1 MAKELKELTPRSKDY
16 SQWYLDLVIKADL
29 AENSAVRGCMVIKPY
44 GYAIWEK
51 MQRQLD
57 DMFKETGHVNAYFP
71 LFIPKSFLSKEAAHV
86 EGFAK
91 ECAVVT
97 HYRLKNAPDGSG
109 VVVDPEAKLEEELV
123 VRPTSETIIW
133 STYRNWIQSYRD
145 LPILCNQ
152 WANVVR
158 WEMRTRLFLRTAEF
172 LWQEGHTAH
181 ATKEEAIEETIK
193 IINLYA
199 EFAEKYMAM
208 PVIKGAKSEAE
219 RFAGAIDTYTIEAL
233 MQDGKALQSGTSHF
247 LGQNFAKAFDVM
259 FADKDGSRDYVWAT
273 SWGVSTRLMG
283 ALIMS
288 HSDDNGLVLPPAL
301 APYQVVIVPIYK
313 NEEQLKQIDEKVA
326 GIVAKLKALGVSVK
340 YDNSDNKKP
349 GWKFAEYELK
359 GVPVRLAMGGRDLE
373 NNTVE
378 VARRDTLTKETLSCN
393 GIEQHIKELLD
404 EIQENIY
411 QKALDFRTSQT
422 REVDS
427 YEEFKVEI
435 EKGGLLLCHWDGTK
449 ETEELIKNET
459 KATVR
464 CIPMEGDKT
473 SGVCMVTGKP
483 SAQRVVFARAY

>member
-71 LFIPKSFLSKEAAHV
+71 LFIPKSF
-86 EGFAK
+86 
-91 ECAVVT
+91 

-109 VVVDPEAKLEEELV
+109 VIVDPQAKLEEELI

-133 STYRNWIQSYRD
+133 STYKNWIQSYRD
-145 LPILCNQ
+145 LPLLINQ

-181 ATKEEAIEETIK
+181 ASKEEAIEEAEK
-193 IINLYA
+193 MINVYA

-208 PVIKGAKSEAE
+208 PVIKGLKSESE
-219 RFAGAIDTYTIEAL
+219 RFAGAIDTYTIEAM

-247 LGQNFAKAFDVM
+247 LGQNFAKAFDVQ
-259 FADKDGSRDYVWAT
+259 FTDQNGARDYVWAT

-288 HSDDNGLVLPPAL
+288 HSDDNGLVLPPKL
-301 APYQVVIVPIYK
+301 APYQVVIIPIYK
-313 NEEQLKQIDEKVA
+313 NIEQLKQIDEKVS
-326 GIVAKLKALGVSVK
+326 GIVERLKALGVSVK

-349 GWKFAEYELK
+349 GWKFSEYELK
-359 GVPVRLAMGGRDLE
+359 GVPVRLAIGGRDLE
-373 NNTVE
+373 NNTIE
-378 VARRDTLTKETLSCN
+378 VARRDTLTKETLSADN
-393 GIEQHIKELLD
+393 IELHIKSLL
-404 EIQENIY
+404 EEMQENIY
-411 QKALDFRTSQT
+411 KKAADFRTSQT
-422 REVDS
+422 REVNS
-427 YEEFKVEI
+427 YEEFKEEI
-435 EKGGLLLCHWDGTK
+435 EKGGFLLCHWDGTA
-449 ETEELIKNET
+449 ETEERIKDET
-459 KATVR
+459 KATIR
-464 CIPMEGDKT
+464 CIPLEGDKT
-473 SGVCMVTGKP
+473 PGKCMVTGRP
-483 SAQRVVFARAY
+483 SAQRVIFARAY

>member
-1 MAKELKELTPRSKDY
+1 MAKELKELTPRSESY
-16 SQWYLDLVIKADL
+16 SQWYQDLVIKADL

-71 LFIPKSFLSKEAAHV
+71 LFIPKSFLSREAEHV

-97 HYRLKNAPDGSG
+97 HYRLKANPDRDG
-109 VVVDPEAKLEEELV
+109 VVVDPQAKLEEELI

-133 STYRNWIQSYRD
+133 NTYKNWIQSHRD

-181 ATKEEAIEETIK
+181 ATKEEAEEEARRM
-193 IINLYA
+193 LEVYA
-199 EFAEKYMAM
+199 TFAEEYMAM
-208 PVIKGAKSEAE
+208 PVVKGVKSANE
-219 RFAGAIDTYTIEAL
+219 RFAGAVDTYTIEAL

-247 LGQNFAKAFDVM
+247 LGQNFAKAFNVT
-259 FADKDGSRDYVWAT
+259 FADKDGNRDFVWAT

-288 HSDDNGLVLPPAL
+288 HSDDNGLVLPPKL
-301 APYQVVIVPIYK
+301 APYQVVIVPIYR
-313 NEEQLKQIDEKVA
+313 NEEQLAQIDEKA
-326 GIVAKLKALGVSVK
+326 TQIIQALRAKGISVK

-359 GVPVRLAMGGRDLE
+359 GVPVRLAMGARDLE
-373 NNTVE
+373 NNTIE
-378 VARRDTLTKETLSCN
+378 IARRDTLTKETVGLD
-393 GIEQHIKELLD
+393 GIEETVATLLD
-404 EIQENIY
+404 DIQKNIF
-411 QKALDFRTSQT
+411 QKALNYRKEHTIT
-422 REVDS
+422 VDS
-427 YEEFKVEI
+427 YEEFKEKI
-435 EKGGLLLCHWDGTK
+435 EDGGFILAHWDGTS
-449 ETEELIKNET
+449 ETEERIKAET
-459 KATVR
+459 KATIR
-464 CIPMEGDKT
+464 CIPLNGDMTPGK
-473 SGVCMVTGKP
+473 CMVTGKP
-483 SAQRVVFARAY
+483 SPQRVLFARAY